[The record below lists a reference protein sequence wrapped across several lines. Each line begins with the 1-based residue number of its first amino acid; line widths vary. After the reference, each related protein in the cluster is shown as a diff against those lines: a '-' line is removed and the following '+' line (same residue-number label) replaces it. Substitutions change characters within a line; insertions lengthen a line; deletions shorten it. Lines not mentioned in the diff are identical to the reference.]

1 MNKKSMVYQG
11 MMYQEMPYTS
21 DVEFDPRALLP
32 PDLPEH
38 QINGFTVPCGHNE
51 YIFRIMWLQGQ
62 IPFGFRVHTMN
73 ADGNS
78 WVWLDI
84 HANPAFRNDEDRDSG
99 DGAGKEQTKD

>member
-1 MNKKSMVYQG
+1 MVYQG